1 MSESNP
7 QHFFNPPCLYWP
19 CLYWLPKITHNLYD
33 NIDKIM
39 RDTIDRDPLLF
50 IPRPIWKVFG
60 KEHSDNVMIIHVSDI
75 QNINIYLVNK
85 YKTSYAK
92 ISYICITEDWWQDK
106 QHCQHC
112 DLIVATIDPSN
123 YMIKWVSKNNQ
134 IIDRVANVLIKL
146 GLVKWI
152 K

>member
-7 QHFFNPPCLYWP
+7 QHFFNHP

-60 KEHSDNVMIIHVSDI
+60 KEHSDDFMIIHVSDI
-75 QNINIYLVNK
+75 QNINIYLVYK
-85 YKTSYAK
+85 YKMSYAK
-92 ISYICITEDWWQDK
+92 ISRICITEDWWQDK
-106 QHCQHC
+106 QHC
-112 DLIVATIDPSN
+112 DLRVATIDPSN

-146 GLVKWI
+146 GLVKCSFNT
-152 K
+152 KTRTV

>member
-1 MSESNP
+1 MRESDP
-7 QHFFNPPCLYWP
+7 QHIFNLPFLYWP

-33 NIDKIM
+33 NVDKIM
-39 RDTIDRDPLLF
+39 RDTLDRDPLLF
-50 IPRPIWKVFG
+50 VPRPIWKVFG
-60 KEHSDNVMIIHVSDI
+60 KEYSNDFMLIKVSDV

-92 ISYICITEDWWQDK
+92 ISHVCITEDWWQDK
-106 QHCQHC
+106 QSS

-123 YMIKWVSKNNQ
+123 YMIKWISNDNQ